1 MSRVGVSLTGD
12 CPWGSDLA
20 AWMCWRISEQVILKI
35 DGGVVGMRLVEEA
48 EVGDQSLFGWTMKD
62 ID

>member
-1 MSRVGVSLTGD
+1 MDVLA
-12 CPWGSDLA
+12 DL
-20 AWMCWRISEQVILKI
+20 RQVILKI